1 MKTVDLTR
9 GDTMANENTATKRNY
24 TAPIGLALV
33 VLLFGGLWYAA
44 GMPGVAKKTTS
55 PPVTQTTK

>member
-1 MKTVDLTR
+1 MSNESSATR
-9 GDTMANENTATKRNY
+9 RNY

-44 GMPGVAKKTTS
+44 GMPGLAKKTT
-55 PPVTQTTK
+55 PPITQTTK

>member
-1 MKTVDLTR
+1 MPNAR
-9 GDTMANENTATKRNY
+9 SAPKRNY

-44 GMPGVAKKTTS
+44 GMPGIGAKTT